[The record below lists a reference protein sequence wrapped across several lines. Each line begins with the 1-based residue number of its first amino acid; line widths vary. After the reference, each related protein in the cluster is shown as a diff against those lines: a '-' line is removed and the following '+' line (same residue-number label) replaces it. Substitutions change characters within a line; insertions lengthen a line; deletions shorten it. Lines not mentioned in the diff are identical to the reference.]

1 MKLDDMK
8 KRLVELKL
16 ELSKSRAQIAVGG
29 SAQNPGRVRELR
41 RTIAR
46 MLTKLNRK
54 EIAAGKQ
61 EAVVSKK
68 HGGSK
73 TG

>member
-1 MKLDDMK
+1 MAIVKKKELGLMSANDLV

-29 SAQNPGRVRELR
+29 SAQNSGRVRELR
-41 RTIAR
+41 KTIAK
-46 MLTKLNRK
+46 MLTKLNT
-54 EIAAGKQ
+54 KQ
-61 EAVVSKK
+61 EK
-68 HGGSK
+68 GGSK